1 MILLAMPKSLR
12 LRLILLSVLVILPAL
27 ALFAWQLSRK
37 FEQDVERRVH
47 RELENHLNQLIAQVE
62 VGPDGKVKIT
72 RPLSDPR
79 FAKPLSGLYWQINEG
94 DRVIARSRSL
104 WDSVLKVTS
113 RMLTRSGVHE
123 YTLKGPR
130 GEELYALVRGVW
142 LDGKGGERRYI
153 FTIALDHG
161 DISSAVRAFGHQ
173 LYAGITMLA
182 VILIAALLVQV
193 SWGLQP
199 LAAIRRQIVRI
210 RAGQQDRLD
219 NPGLDELAPLT
230 DELNALLTAQRK
242 AMESARARAA
252 DLAHGMKTPLAILS
266 ARARGL
272 HERGLKEEAEEIARQ
287 VRVLGRHVERELA
300 RVKIHGSRPGMV
312 PMSDGAE
319 AVRAIVKALA
329 PMRENGELSWEL
341 EVPDHLPVPM
351 EKGDFMELA
360 GNILENASKWACSR
374 IRVRLEDEG
383 GLGVR
388 LLVEDDGPGVAESD
402 YEAMLVRG
410 GRLDENVQGTGLG
423 LAIVRDIV
431 ESYGH
436 DLKFGPSGLGGLAVY
451 VDFVRKRDETSA

>member
-1 MILLAMPKSLR
+1 MILPAMPKSLR

-27 ALFAWQLSRK
+27 ALFAWQLSWE

-62 VGPDGKVKIT
+62 VVSRGGVKVF

-94 DRVIARSRSL
+94 DRAIVRSRSL
-104 WDSVLKVTS
+104 WDSVLKITP

-142 LDGKGGERRYI
+142 LDGDGGERRYI
-153 FTIALDHG
+153 FTVALDHG

-173 LYAGITMLA
+173 LYAGIAMLA
-182 VILIAALLVQV
+182 VILLAALLVQV

-199 LAAIRRQIVRI
+199 LVAIRRQIARI
-210 RAGQQDRLD
+210 RAGQQDSLD
-219 NPGLDELAPLT
+219 DPGLEELAPLT
-230 DELNALLTAQRK
+230 DELNALLAAQRK
-242 AMESARARAA
+242 AMEGARARAA

-266 ARARGL
+266 AKAREL
-272 HERGLKEEAEEIARQ
+272 KERGLRGEAEEIARQ
-287 VRVLGRHVERELA
+287 VRVLSRHVERELA
-300 RVKIHGSRPGMV
+300 RVKIHGDRPGKA
-312 PMSDGAE
+312 PFTDGAE
-319 AVRAIVKALA
+319 AVRAIVKALS

-341 EVPDHLPVPM
+341 EMSDHVPVPM

-360 GNILENASKWACSR
+360 GNILENAGKWARSR
-374 IRVRLEDEG
+374 VRVRLEEDG
-383 GLGVR
+383 AGVR

-402 YEAMLVRG
+402 YDAMLVRG
-410 GRLDENVQGTGLG
+410 GRLDESVQGSGLG

-431 ESYGH
+431 ESYGYG
-436 DLKFGPSGLGGLAVY
+436 LKFGSSGLGGLM
-451 VDFVRKRDETSA
+451 VRIDLVRRRD

>member
-1 MILLAMPKSLR
+1 MTLPAMPKSLR

-27 ALFAWQLSRK
+27 ALFAWQLSWE

-62 VGPDGKVKIT
+62 VVPGGGVKIS

-94 DRVIARSRSL
+94 RRALARSRSL
-104 WDSVLKVTS
+104 WDSVLKITP

-142 LDGKGGERRYI
+142 LDGDDGERRYI
-153 FTIALDHG
+153 FTVALDHG
-161 DISSAVRAFGHQ
+161 DISSAVRTFGHQ
-173 LYAGITMLA
+173 LHAGIAMLA
-182 VILIAALLVQV
+182 VILLAALLVQV

-199 LAAIRRQIVRI
+199 LAAIRRQIARI
-210 RAGQQDRLD
+210 RAGQQESLD
-219 NPGLDELAPLT
+219 DPGLEELAPLT

-242 AMESARARAA
+242 AMEGARARAA

-266 ARARGL
+266 ARAREL
-272 HERGLKEEAEEIARQ
+272 KERGLSEEAEEISRQ
-287 VRVLGRHVERELA
+287 VRILSRHVERELA
-300 RVKIHGSRPGMV
+300 RVKIHGGRPGTM
-312 PMSDGAE
+312 PLSDGAE

-329 PMRENGELSWEL
+329 PMRENGEVSWEL
-341 EVPDHLPVPM
+341 QVPDHVSVPM

-360 GNILENASKWACSR
+360 GNILENACKWARS
-374 IRVRLEDEG
+374 RVRVHLEEESG
-383 GLGVR
+383 SGVR
-388 LLVEDDGPGVAESD
+388 LVVEDDGPGVSESD
-402 YEAMLVRG
+402 YDTMLVRG
-410 GRLDENVQGTGLG
+410 GRLDESVQGTGLG

-431 ESYGH
+431 ESYGYG
-436 DLKFGPSGLGGLAVY
+436 LKFGLSGLGGLAVH
-451 VDFVRKRDETSA
+451 VDFVRTPG

>member
-1 MILLAMPKSLR
+1 MTLPAMPKSLR

-27 ALFAWQLSRK
+27 ALFAWQLSWE

-62 VGPDGKVKIT
+62 AIPGGGVKAS

-79 FAKPLSGLYWQINEG
+79 FARPLSGLYWQINEG
-94 DRVIARSRSL
+94 DRAIARSRSL
-104 WDSVLKVTS
+104 WDAELKITP

-142 LDGKGGERRYI
+142 LGGDGGERRHI
-153 FTIALDHG
+153 FTVALDHG

-173 LYAGITMLA
+173 LYLGIAMLA
-182 VILIAALLVQV
+182 VILLAALLVQV

-199 LAAIRRQIVRI
+199 LAAIRRQIARI
-210 RAGQQDRLD
+210 RAGQQDSLD
-219 NPGLDELAPLT
+219 DPGLEELAPLT
-230 DELNALLTAQRK
+230 DELNALLAAQRK
-242 AMESARARAA
+242 AMESARARAT

-266 ARARGL
+266 AKAREL
-272 HERGLKEEAEEIARQ
+272 KERGLEEEAEEIARQ

-300 RVKIHGSRPGMV
+300 RVKIHGDRPGRT
-312 PMSDGAE
+312 PLTDGAE
-319 AVRAIVKALA
+319 AVRAIVKALS

-341 EVPDHLPVPM
+341 EMSSHVPVPM

-360 GNILENASKWACSR
+360 GNILENAGKWAR
-374 IRVRLEDEG
+374 GRVRVRLEKEDG
-383 GLGVR
+383 AGVR

-402 YEAMLVRG
+402 YDAMLVRG
-410 GRLDENVQGTGLG
+410 GRLDESVQGSGLG

-431 ESYGH
+431 ESYGYG
-436 DLKFGPSGLGGLAVY
+436 LKFGSSRLGGLMVR
-451 VDFVRKRDETSA
+451 VDLIRRRD